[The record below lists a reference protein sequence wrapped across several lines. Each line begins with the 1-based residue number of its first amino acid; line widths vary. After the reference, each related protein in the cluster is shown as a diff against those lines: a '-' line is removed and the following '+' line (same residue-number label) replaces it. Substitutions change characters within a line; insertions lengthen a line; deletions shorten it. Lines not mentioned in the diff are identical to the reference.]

1 MSEPVILDLTPGQVP
16 GLRFWV
22 TTRHGG
28 VSNGPFASLNLS
40 LSVSDDPA
48 AVQENRRRV
57 LAALGLRADRV
68 VGAEQTHG
76 DGVAVVTPADGGRGI
91 APGVPPVPG
100 VDALITAEPGL
111 FILVQVADCYPVA
124 VFDRRRQVVGL
135 AHCGWR
141 GTLAGLPAKLVRA
154 MADTFGSRPD
164 DLLAV
169 IGPGIGPCCYEVG
182 PDVAE
187 EARLRLPMP
196 EEAVNL
202 RAGRTY
208 LDLPAAVVQQLRAAG
223 VPGAQ
228 IFGRA
233 MCTACNT
240 TTFYSHRAAR
250 GPTGRFWAIAGRP
263 VA

>member
-1 MSEPVILDLTPGQVP
+1 MSEPVILDLAPEQAPGF
-16 GLRFWV
+16 RFWV

-28 VSNGPFASLNLS
+28 GSNGPYASLNLS
-40 LSVSDDPA
+40 LSVPDDPA
-48 AVQENRRRV
+48 AVLENRRRV
-57 LAALGLRADRV
+57 LAALGLRPDRV

-76 DGVAVVTPADGGRGI
+76 DGAAVVTAADGGRGV
-91 APGVPPVPG
+91 APGLPPVPG

-111 FILVQVADCYPVA
+111 FLFVQVADCYPVA

-141 GTLAGLPAKLVRA
+141 GTLAGLPARLVRT
-154 MADTFGSRPD
+154 MADAFGSRPD

-182 PDVAE
+182 PDVVE
-187 EARLRLPMP
+187 EARLRLPVP

-208 LDLPAAVVQQLRAAG
+208 LDLPAAIIQQLRAVG
-223 VPGAQ
+223 VPENR
-228 IFGRA
+228 ILSRA
-233 MCTACNT
+233 ACTACNCAI
-240 TTFYSHRAAR
+240 FYSHRAS
-250 GPTGRFWAIAGRP
+250 GGLTGRFWVIAGRP
-263 VA
+263 AV